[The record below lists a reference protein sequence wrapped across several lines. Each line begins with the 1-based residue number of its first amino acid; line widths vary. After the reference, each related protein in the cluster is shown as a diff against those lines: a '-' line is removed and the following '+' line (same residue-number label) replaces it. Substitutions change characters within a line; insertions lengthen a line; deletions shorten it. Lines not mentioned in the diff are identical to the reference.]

1 MPALVFQR
9 DRGWT
14 EAEDGAGPPRD
25 DAALVWVVL
34 DISTAEQSEVGELA
48 SRFELNELAV
58 EDALNPKQRPKLE
71 SYDTHRFLV
80 IHQLDEI
87 EDQLEPRQI
96 AVFVGDRFVVALHHG
111 ADRLLADARKRLQEV
126 DPDEV
131 DVDRA
136 LHALLDAVV
145 DDYQRTSDRLTDDIE
160 ELEARVLQV
169 SRQADAGSAKATRR
183 LPSQSLLY
191 GVKQQV
197 SMLRRYAVPVAAV
210 VERLEPAVA
219 STSDGEEMELLFR
232 DVHDHLLRIAGQ
244 IKNIDELAEAVLD
257 LTRSIQAD
265 TLNEVNKKLSAW
277 AGIIAVPTLIAS
289 IYGTNYTL
297 WPSPRLHV
305 FGFVMVL
312 AIMVGSGTALWL
324 FFKRKRWI

>member
-1 MPALVFQR
+1 MPDLVFR
-9 DRGWT
+9 RGRGWR
-14 EAEDGAGPPRD
+14 EVE
-25 DAALVWVVL
+25 DAALPEQDSTLVWVDV
-34 DISTAEQSEVGELA
+34 DVSTAGRAEAGELA

-80 IHQLDEI
+80 LHQLDEV
-87 EDQLEPRQI
+87 EDQLEARQI
-96 AVFVGDRFVVALHHG
+96 AVFAGDRFVVVLHHG
-111 ADRLLADARKRLQEV
+111 ADRLVADARKRLHQVE
-126 DPDEV
+126 PEEV

-145 DDYQRTSDRLTDDIE
+145 DDDQRIADRLTDDIE
-160 ELEARVLQV
+160 NLENRVLAI
-169 SRQADAGSAKATRR
+169 SRRADSGSARAAHH

-197 SMLRRYAVPVAAV
+197 SMLRRYAVPVAGV

-219 STSDGEEMELLFR
+219 STSEGEEMELLYR

-244 IKNIDELAEAVLD
+244 IKNIDELAAAVLD
-257 LTRSIQAD
+257 LTRSVQAD

-312 AIMVGSGTALWL
+312 AIMVGSGTVLWL